1 MHSVTNRDVWEQ
13 IVKFFQVSLSDDST
27 EDVKLKRSTLLSI
40 ALVRSELTT
49 IAVSELWRSIATL
62 EPIIHAFNP
71 PPFRVSSPAFVFK
84 HDNFSN
90 YCEMVQGP
98 EYLTNDVKL
107 RVRGY
112 LSHVKYLHFTVFPS
126 SKERALWLAL
136 QAFNWINPL
145 CPNLRGITF
154 TGNNSPSLIYHV
166 LPFLVPSVRS
176 IRFNS
181 ANSTWDAEAAAVLLG
196 LVKHRNVQVSDI
208 VYAGHVTRR
217 VVIQILQFPTLRSA
231 RVLPTAGGQ
240 NLVEA
245 SDIITFQPL
254 TSLTNLDID
263 LGIFRPPSSDIGGW
277 IQSLRSL
284 STLCLQGAAS
294 MIIDCMQNRTFSLVH
309 TLNLFLRREPTG
321 ISVVWPNIIT
331 IISAAFPTLLSLC
344 LEHKENYE
352 LSSAGITLSDIH
364 VLRDRPMQC
373 LVIRC
378 LRFSLSCPNIVDIV
392 KIWPSLERLSLVP
405 ESKHY
410 IERYNAKKLL
420 PYISRHAPHVTYM
433 SLPLDISSLITAQ
446 PLIVQRTVCPLQRL
460 ELPQVH
466 NLPSDL
472 KGKLMLAQN
481 LLTLFPRLNEV
492 TSNVDIRELQMII
505 KSFREILSSPPRRND
520 NLF

>member
-49 IAVSELWRSIATL
+49 IAVSELWRSITTL
-62 EPIIHAFNP
+62 RPIIHAFNP

-84 HDNFSN
+84 HDNCSD

-107 RVRGY
+107 RFEGTSP
-112 LSHVKYLHFTVFPS
+112 LASSPS
-126 SKERALWLAL
+126 FQLDKPTL
-136 QAFNWINPL
+136 PD
-145 CPNLRGITF
+145 LRGITF

-217 VVIQILQFPTLRSA
+217 VVIQILQFPPLRSA

-263 LGIFRPPSSDIGGW
+263 LGIFRPLSADIGGW
-277 IQSLRSL
+277 IQSLQSL

-309 TLNLFLRREPTG
+309 TLSLFLRREPNG
-321 ISVVWPNIIT
+321 ISVLWPNIT
-331 IISAAFPTLLSLC
+331 AIISAAFPTLLCLC
-344 LEHKENYE
+344 LESKENYDS
-352 LSSAGITLSDIH
+352 SSAAITLSDIH
-364 VLRDRPMQC
+364 VLRDRLMQC
-373 LVIRC
+373 LVIRS

-392 KIWPSLERLSLVP
+392 KAWPSLERLSLVP
-405 ESKHY
+405 DSRHGIVK
-410 IERYNAKKLL
+410 YNAKKIL
-420 PYISRHAPHVTYM
+420 PYISRHAPHVTDM
-433 SLPLDISSLITAQ
+433 SLPFDMSSLITVQ
-446 PLIVQRTVCPLQRL
+446 PLIVQRTLCPLQRL
-460 ELPQVH
+460 ELPQVY